1 MQVTFTN
8 LRPMDLFENPLSP
21 HFQALVNIGMESE
34 SDYLSIYDAI
44 IIMECHD
51 IDKTLYA
58 YRCKDG
64 SYEMVFPLRQN
75 ANQIIVSKDLFTLL
89 SMAVYDSTWL

>member
-8 LRPMDLFENPLSP
+8 IRPMDLFDNPLSA
-21 HFQALVNIGMESE
+21 HYQALVQIGLESE
-34 SDYLSIYDAI
+34 SDYLHIYDSI

-51 IDKTLYA
+51 INKTLYA

-64 SYEMVFPLRQN
+64 NYEMVFPMGSN
-75 ANQIIVSKDLFTLL
+75 ANQIIVSKDLFTLM
-89 SMAVYDSTWL
+89 SMAVYNQVES

>member
-8 LRPMDLFENPLSP
+8 LRPMDLFNNPLSV
-21 HFQALVNIGMESE
+21 HYHALVQIGLDSE
-34 SDYLSIYDAI
+34 SDYLHIYDAI

-64 SYEMVFPLRQN
+64 NYEMVMTMGN
-75 ANQIIVSKDLFTLL
+75 NSNQIIVSKDLFTLL
-89 SMAVYDSTWL
+89 SMVVYNQVES